1 MSDLVDLAAGCGFV
15 RPRTYI
21 ASGNLVFDSDLGE
34 AEVKAAL
41 ETALKVHVGKPVG
54 VLVRTGEAMAAVA
67 AANPFADAPGDRVV
81 TIFLDA
87 PPPAD
92 ALAAAIGVQAEQM
105 RLGGR
110 EIHVWYVD
118 GQARSKLKIPAALA
132 GTARNMNTVKKLAA
146 MAAAG

>member
-1 MSDLVDLAAGCGFV
+1 
-15 RPRTYI
+15 
-21 ASGNLVFDSDLGE
+21 
-34 AEVKAAL
+34 
-41 ETALKVHVGKPVG
+41 
-54 VLVRTGEAMAAVA
+54 MAAVA
-67 AANPFADAPGDRVV
+67 AANPFAEAPGDRVV

-92 ALAAAIGVQAEQM
+92 ALAAAVGVQAEQM

-146 MAAAG
+146 MAAEAG